1 MNIMKLLCT
10 AGLSLLLSAPVFAQ
24 KTEKAGPKDKAVIE
38 HFKNDYKKKNYKKFN
53 GNIVVKDNQIMFD
66 DKVIFYDKSD
76 KITKAVLQEGL
87 IYPQL
92 LTDFQVDKFENE
104 DSDRT
109 QKRFAKLQKN
119 WKIAFDVNNIRLYN
133 ASELV
138 FLSDNEKIKRLKILC
153 KDPKFPNTMVYYI
166 ELTNKNAVKDTPLQ
180 DFIKD
185 AKVTHIFQR
194 TE

>member
-1 MNIMKLLCT
+1 MKLLYT
-10 AGLSLLLSAPVFAQ
+10 ASLSLLLSVSVFAQ
-24 KTEKAGPKDKAVIE
+24 KTEKPGPKDKAVIE
-38 HFKNDYKKKNYKKFN
+38 HFKNDYKKKNYKKFS
-53 GNIVVKDNQIMFD
+53 GNIIVNDRQVQFDN
-66 DKVIFYDKSD
+66 KVIFYDKSD
-76 KITKAVLQEGL
+76 KITKAILQEGL

-119 WKIAFDVNNIRLYN
+119 WKDAFEVNNIRFSN

-138 FLSDNEKIKRLKILC
+138 FLSTDEKIRRFKIYC
-153 KDPKFPNTMVYYI
+153 RDPKFPNVMIYYI
-166 ELTNKNAVKDTPLQ
+166 EITNKNATKNTSVE
-180 DFIKD
+180 DFIKNG
-185 AKVTHIFQR
+185 KVTHIYQR

>member
-1 MNIMKLLCT
+1 MKLLYT
-10 AGLSLLLSAPVFAQ
+10 ASLSLLLSVSVFAQ
-24 KTEKAGPKDKAVIE
+24 KTEKPGPKDKAIIE
-38 HFKNDYKKKNYKKFN
+38 HFKNDYKKKNYKKFS
-53 GNIVVKDNQIMFD
+53 GNIVVNDRQVQFDN
-66 DKVIFYDKSD
+66 KVIFYDKSD
-76 KITKAVLQEGL
+76 KITKAILQEGL

-119 WKIAFDVNNIRLYN
+119 WKDAFEVNNIRFSN

-138 FLSDNEKIKRLKILC
+138 FLSTDEKVRRFKIYC
-153 KDPKFPNTMVYYI
+153 RDPKFPNMMIYYI
-166 ELTNKNAVKDTPLQ
+166 EITNKNATKNASVE
-180 DFIKD
+180 DFIKNG
-185 AKVTHIFQR
+185 KVTHIYQR

>member
-1 MNIMKLLCT
+1 MKLLYT
-10 AGLSLLLSAPVFAQ
+10 ASLSLLLSVSVFAQ
-24 KTEKAGPKDKAVIE
+24 KTEKSGPKDKAVIE
-38 HFKNDYKKKNYKKFN
+38 HFKNDYKKKNYKKFS
-53 GNIVVKDNQIMFD
+53 GDIVVKDNQIQFD
-66 DKVIFYDKSD
+66 NKIIFYDKSD
-76 KITKAVLQEGL
+76 KITKAILQEGL

-138 FLSDNEKIKRLKILC
+138 FLSNDEKVKRFKILC
-153 KDPKFPNTMVYYI
+153 KDPKFPNTMVYYV
-166 ELTNKNAVKDTPLQ
+166 ELTNKNAVKEIPIQ
-180 DFIKD
+180 DFIKNS
-185 AKVTHIFQR
+185 KVTHIFQK

>member
-1 MNIMKLLCT
+1 MKLLYT
-10 AGLSLLLSAPVFAQ
+10 ASLTILLSASVFAQ
-24 KTEKAGPKDKAVIE
+24 KTEKPGSKDKAAIE

-53 GNIVVKDNQIMFD
+53 GNIVVKDNQMLFE

-76 KITKAVLQEGL
+76 KITKAILQEGL

-92 LTDFQVDKFENE
+92 LTEFLVDKFENE

-119 WKIAFDVNNIRLYN
+119 WKIAFDVNNIKLYN

-138 FLSDNEKIKRLKILC
+138 FLSNDEKVKRFKILC

-166 ELTNKNAVKDTPLQ
+166 ELTNKNAVKDTPIQ

-185 AKVTHIFQR
+185 AKVTHIFQK

>member
-1 MNIMKLLCT
+1 MKLLYT
-10 AGLSLLLSAPVFAQ
+10 ASLTILLSASVFAQ
-24 KTEKAGPKDKAVIE
+24 KTEKPGSKDKAAIE

-53 GNIVVKDNQIMFD
+53 GNIVVKDNQMLFE

-76 KITKAVLQEGL
+76 KITKAILQEGL

-92 LTDFQVDKFENE
+92 LTEFLVDKFENE

-119 WKIAFDVNNIRLYN
+119 WKIAFDVNNIKLYN

-138 FLSDNEKIKRLKILC
+138 FLSNDEKVKRFKILC

-166 ELTNKNAVKDTPLQ
+166 ELTNKNAVKDMPVQ

-185 AKVTHIFQR
+185 SKVTHIFQK

>member
-1 MNIMKLLCT
+1 MKLLYT
-10 AGLSLLLSAPVFAQ
+10 ASLTILLSTSFFAQ
-24 KTEKAGPKDKAVIE
+24 KTEKPGSKDKAAIE

-53 GNIVVKDNQIMFD
+53 GNIVVKDNQILFD
-66 DKVIFYDKSD
+66 NKIIFYDKSD
-76 KITKAVLQEGL
+76 KITKNILQEGL

-119 WKIAFDVNNIRLYN
+119 WKIAFDVNNIKLYN
-133 ASELV
+133 ASELI
-138 FLSDNEKIKRLKILC
+138 FLSNDDKVKRFKILC

-166 ELTNKNAVKDTPLQ
+166 ELINKNAVKDTPIQ

-185 AKVTHIFQR
+185 AKVTHIYQK

>member
-1 MNIMKLLCT
+1 MKLLYT
-10 AGLSLLLSAPVFAQ
+10 VSLTLLLSASSFAQ
-24 KTEKAGPKDKAVIE
+24 KTEKPGPKDKAVIE
-38 HFKNDYKKKNYKKFN
+38 HFKNDYKKKNYKKFS
-53 GNIVVKDNQIMFD
+53 GDLVMKDNQVQFD
-66 DKVIFYDKSD
+66 NKVIFYDKSD
-76 KITKAVLQEGL
+76 KITKAILQEGL
-87 IYPQL
+87 VYPQL

-109 QKRFAKLQKN
+109 QKRFARLQKN
-119 WKIAFDVNNIRLYN
+119 WKDAFDVNNIRFYN

-138 FLSDNEKIKRLKILC
+138 FLSNDEKVKRFKILC

-166 ELTNKNAVKDTPLQ
+166 ELTNKNAVKDMPLQ

-185 AKVTHIFQR
+185 SKVTHIFQK

>member
-1 MNIMKLLCT
+1 MKLLYT
-10 AGLSLLLSAPVFAQ
+10 ASLSLLLSVPVFAQ
-24 KTEKAGPKDKAVIE
+24 KTEKPGPKDKAVIE
-38 HFKNDYKKKNYKKFN
+38 HFKNDYKKKNYKKFS
-53 GNIVVKDNQIMFD
+53 GNIIVNDRQVQFDN
-66 DKVIFYDKSD
+66 KVIFYDKSD
-76 KITKAVLQEGL
+76 KITKAILQEGL

-119 WKIAFDVNNIRLYN
+119 WKDAFEVNNIRFSN

-138 FLSDNEKIKRLKILC
+138 FLSTDEKVRRFKIYC
-153 KDPKFPNTMVYYI
+153 RDPKFPNVMIYYI
-166 ELTNKNAVKDTPLQ
+166 EITNKNATKNTSVE

-185 AKVTHIFQR
+185 GKVTHIYQR

>member
-1 MNIMKLLCT
+1 MKLLYT
-10 AGLSLLLSAPVFAQ
+10 ASLTLLLSASVFAQ
-24 KTEKAGPKDKAVIE
+24 KTEKPGPKDKTAIE
-38 HFKNDYKKKNYKKFN
+38 HFKNDYKKKNYKKFS
-53 GNIVVKDNQIMFD
+53 GDIVVKDNQIQFD
-66 DKVIFYDKSD
+66 NKVIFYDKSD
-76 KITKAVLQEGL
+76 KITKAILQEGL

-138 FLSDNEKIKRLKILC
+138 FLSNDEKIKRFKILC

-166 ELTNKNAVKDTPLQ
+166 ELTNKNAVKDMPLQ
-180 DFIKD
+180 DFIKNS
-185 AKVTHIFQR
+185 KVTHIFQK